1 MQSSHPPRL
10 CSSRF
15 IAFVLAAV
23 RFSYSVHNT
32 CQKSRRQP
40 LDYSIVV
47 QMLASMLRTT
57 AMLRPTGM
65 RAPPLAQMSTNLP
78 YPRAAVSVTVARKT
92 ADNGQPRQYLL
103 AQRSKPP
110 GVGLWSLP
118 GGKVELG
125 ETYLEAGAREL
136 EEETALGPS
145 DVALNPWPISASDV
159 ITRGSGD
166 DDEIKFHCASCR
178 NGTRVPALCSLTD
191 PRARLADGQ
200 TSSRSS

>member
-1 MQSSHPPRL
+1 M
-10 CSSRF
+10 
-15 IAFVLAAV
+15 A
-23 RFSYSVHNT
+23 
-32 CQKSRRQP
+32 
-40 LDYSIVV
+40 SI
-47 QMLASMLRTT
+47 LSLRTM
-57 AMLRPTGM
+57 AMLRPTLP
-65 RAPPLAQMSTNLP
+65 RAPLAQMSTALP

-92 ADNGQPRQYLL
+92 AAGEPRQYLL

-110 GVGLWSLP
+110 GAGLWSLP
-118 GGKVELG
+118 GGKIELG
-125 ETYLEAGAREL
+125 ETYVQAAAREL
-136 EEETALGPS
+136 EEETALGPTE
-145 DVALNPWPISASDV
+145 VRLHPWPISASDV